1 VSHPALAAMVDHRT
15 PSPGPRVPLPRPPL
29 AATGHADL
37 LVVGR
42 LVTMNAACPEVE
54 ALAVRG
60 GRIIGLG
67 SLSDVDNLRG
77 SGTEVVQLGDDV
89 AYPGFV
95 EPHMHLWTTG
105 LLEPW
110 INCSPLRHASFDAI
124 LNELRAASAHPG
136 EGGWVLGQLYDPSL
150 LDGEPELTRE
160 LLDRVVPD
168 HPALVMNASMHFG
181 YANSKAL
188 ELAGITEDTLD
199 PPGGNYGRT
208 DGRLNGSVGEIGAI
222 LTMLAVVPKAG
233 HDAFLQ
239 SLENIMHTAAR
250 RGVTKIHEAGTG
262 GLFGVAELDMLHGLA
277 ADGRLPVRVTT
288 AQFET
293 ARPAFEAAGLQP
305 YAGDDLVRAVSW
317 KVIADGSNQG
327 RSGYQSVPYLGRSD
341 RGRPNYGREELAEI
355 ITRADAEGWQL
366 MIHANGDAAIED
378 VVDGYEQALSAGRGS
393 DRRHRIEHCSLV
405 TEDQLARMAAI
416 GVSPSFLINH
426 VYFWGRAFRDTLIGP
441 ERAAGLDP
449 VATARRA
456 GLRPSYHSDYNVTPI
471 DPLRAVQTAVTRRVR
486 DGGEVLGPEECDT
499 VAAAMRA
506 ITIDAAWQTHTD
518 DQLGSLEVGKF
529 ADLVFLSDD
538 PQRVDPDAIADIIV
552 TQTRLAGAPV
562 AAA

>member
-1 VSHPALAAMVDHRT
+1 MAAMVDHRT
-15 PSPGPRVPLPRPPL
+15 PSPGPRAPLPRP
-29 AATGHADL
+29 AQTATGHADL

-42 LVTMNAACPEVE
+42 LVTMNATCPEVE

-77 SGTEVVQLGDDV
+77 PSTEVVQLGDEV

-110 INCSPLRHASFDAI
+110 VDCSPLRHASFDAI
-124 LNELRAASAHPG
+124 LDVLRAESADPG
-136 EGGWVLGQLYDPSL
+136 EGGWVLGQLFDPSL

-160 LLDRVVPD
+160 LLDRIVPD

-188 ELAGITEDTLD
+188 ELAGITEDSPD

-208 DGRLNGSVGEIGAI
+208 AGRLNGSVGEIGGI

-233 HDAFLQ
+233 HDAFLK
-239 SLENIMHTAAR
+239 SLENIMRTAAR

-277 ADGRLPVRVTT
+277 AAGRLPVRVTT

-341 RGRPNYGREELAEI
+341 RGRPNYSREELAEI

-366 MIHANGDAAIED
+366 MVHANGDAAIED
-378 VVDGYEQALSAGRGS
+378 VIDGYERALSPDAGS
-393 DRRHRIEHCSLV
+393 DRRHRIEHCSLA
-405 TEDQLARMAAI
+405 TADQLARMAAI

-449 VATARRA
+449 VATARAA

-486 DGGEVLGPEECDT
+486 DGGEVLNPEECDT
-499 VAAAMRA
+499 VKEAMRA

-518 DQLGSLEVGKF
+518 DQLGSLEVGKL

-538 PQRVDPDAIADIIV
+538 PQRVDPDAIAEIIV

>member
-1 VSHPALAAMVDHRT
+1 MAAMVDHRT
-15 PSPGPRVPLPRPPL
+15 PSPGARAPLPRPVP

-42 LVTMNAACPEVE
+42 LVTMDPACPEVE
-54 ALAVRG
+54 ALAARE
-60 GRIIGLG
+60 GRIVGLG
-67 SLSDVDNLRG
+67 SLSDLEGLRG
-77 SGTEVVQLGDDV
+77 SHTEIVQLGNEV

-105 LLEPW
+105 LFEKW
-110 INCSPLRHASFDAI
+110 IDCSPFQHPSFDAI
-124 LNELRAASAHPG
+124 LDVLRAARAHPG

-160 LLDRVVPD
+160 LLDQVVPD
-168 HPALVMNASMHFG
+168 HPAFVMNASMHFG

-188 ELAGITEDTLD
+188 ELAGITDDTPD

-208 DGRLNGSVGEIGAI
+208 DGRLNGSLGEVGAI
-222 LTMLAVVPKAG
+222 LTMVTAVPKAG

-293 ARPAFEAAGLQP
+293 ARPAFESAGLQP

-341 RGRPNYGREELAEI
+341 RGRPNYSREELADI

-366 MIHANGDAAIED
+366 MVHANGDAAIED
-378 VVDGYEQALSAGRGS
+378 VIDGYEQALSTGTGS
-393 DRRHRIEHCSLV
+393 DRRHRIEHCSLA

-449 VATARRA
+449 VASARAA

-486 DGGEVLGPEECDT
+486 DGGDVLNPEERDT
-499 VAAAMRA
+499 VEAALRA

-538 PQRVDPDAIADIIV
+538 PQRVDPDAIADITV

-562 AAA
+562 VAS

>member
-1 VSHPALAAMVDHRT
+1 VSHPAMAAMVDHRT
-15 PSPGPRVPLPRPPL
+15 PSPGPRDPLQRPAP
-29 AATGHADL
+29 AAGGHADL

-42 LVTMNAACPEVE
+42 LVTMDAACPEVE
-54 ALAVRG
+54 ALAARA
-60 GRIIGLG
+60 GRIVGLG
-67 SLSDVDNLRG
+67 SLSDVESLRG
-77 SGTEVVQLGDDV
+77 PDTEVVQLGDHV

-105 LLEPW
+105 LFEKW
-110 INCSPLRHASFDAI
+110 IDCSPLRTPSFDAI
-124 LNELRAASAHPG
+124 LNKLRAASAHPG
-136 EGGWVLGQLYDPSL
+136 KGGWVLGQLYDPSL
-150 LDGEPELTRE
+150 MDGEPELTRE

-168 HPALVMNASMHFG
+168 RPALIMNASMHFG
-181 YANSKAL
+181 YTNSKAL
-188 ELAGITEDTLD
+188 KLAGITEDTPD
-199 PPGGNYGRT
+199 PPGGIYGRT
-208 DGRLNGSVGEIGAI
+208 DGRLDGSLGEVAAI

-233 HDAFLQ
+233 HDEFLE
-239 SLENIMHTAAR
+239 SVLNIMGTAAG

-262 GLFGVAELDMLHGLA
+262 GLFGVAEIDMLHSLA

-293 ARPAFEAAGLQP
+293 ARPAFESAGLQP

-327 RSGYQSVPYLGRSD
+327 RSGYQSVPYLGRTD
-341 RGRPNYGREELAEI
+341 RGRPNYSCQELAEI
-355 ITRADAEGWQL
+355 ITRADADGWQL
-366 MIHANGDAAIED
+366 MVHANGDAAIED
-378 VVDGYEQALSAGRGS
+378 VIDAYEQALSHDASS
-393 DRRHRIEHCSLV
+393 DRRHRIEHCSLA
-405 TEDQLARMAAI
+405 TEDQLARMAAL

-449 VATARRA
+449 VATARRK
-456 GLRPSYHSDYNVTPI
+456 GLRPSFHSDYNVTPI

-486 DGGEVLGPEECDT
+486 DGGQVLNPEECDT
-499 VAAAMRA
+499 VEAAMRA

-562 AAA
+562 GAT